1 MKTVA
6 QIAKQIG
13 VSKQAIY
20 QFMDSDFK
28 QKFSTT
34 DGSLKINLKGE
45 KLKVTAPLKQHRI
58 NGLRKS
64 CFSQPVN

>member
-20 QFMDSDFK
+20 QFMDLDFK
-28 QKFSTT
+28 QKFSTV
-34 DGSLKINLKGE
+34 DSSLKIF
-45 KLKVTAPLKQHRI
+45 V
-58 NGLRKS
+58 
-64 CFSQPVN
+64 